1 MQGLAIKSEEDVA
14 WNDHKKNNVAHIFQ
28 GQDCTLCT
36 TRVDIR
42 AWKLGNWAVREK
54 KTGGEDGVEDGG
66 EGVEMP
72 LEEGS

>member
-1 MQGLAIKSEEDVA
+1 MQGLTIEEDVA

-42 AWKLGNWAVREK
+42 AWKLGNWAVRE
-54 KTGGEDGVEDGG
+54 EEAGV
-66 EGVEMP
+66 P

>member
-14 WNDHKKNNVAHIFQ
+14 WNDYKKNNVAHIFQ

-42 AWKLGNWAVREK
+42 AWKLGNWAVEK
-54 KTGGEDGVEDGG
+54 KKTMSWVLGGIMEKSREV
-66 EGVEMP
+66 
-72 LEEGS
+72 